1 MAGTYLF
8 QVEDYSNR
16 IANFYMN
23 KGYKKGDSVALFIN
37 NRPEQIITWLGLSK
51 IGVIPAL
58 INTNLR
64 KDSLIHTIKVA
75 ACKAVIFGQELE
87 DGITVVQNISKI

>member
-1 MAGTYLF
+1 MHKSEIFILH

-16 IANFYMN
+16 IANFYLN
-23 KGYKKGDSVALFIN
+23 QGYKKGDSMALFMS
-37 NRPEQIITWLGLSK
+37 NRPEQIITWLGLAK

-58 INTNLR
+58 INFNLR

-75 ACKAVIFGQELE
+75 DCKGIIYGQELE
-87 DGITVVQNISKI
+87 EGTRHHQMN